1 MNTQK
6 AIRTTKIT
14 AKVVATLIAGFILFM
29 FVGESLEDN
38 SHHAPLQKNAQTIL
52 KIGQSQTIKDTIKG
66 GIWYSVNPKI
76 ATVDSSKG
84 VVTAIETGTVRIV
97 HHYSGGEQ
105 VYIQPVDVHFSSTV
119 ILLSMMAFYWLTL
132 VLILWKERLFSILN
146 IAALIIQMAG
156 IVILNHVALNGIM
169 LFLIGAVPAV
179 VILICNAIEKDSNN
193 ANIQPSEK

>member
-1 MNTQK
+1 
-6 AIRTTKIT
+6 
-14 AKVVATLIAGFILFM
+14 
-29 FVGESLEDN
+29 
-38 SHHAPLQKNAQTIL
+38 
-52 KIGQSQTIKDTIKG
+52 
-66 GIWYSVNPKI
+66 
-76 ATVDSSKG
+76 
-84 VVTAIETGTVRIV
+84 
-97 HHYSGGEQ
+97 